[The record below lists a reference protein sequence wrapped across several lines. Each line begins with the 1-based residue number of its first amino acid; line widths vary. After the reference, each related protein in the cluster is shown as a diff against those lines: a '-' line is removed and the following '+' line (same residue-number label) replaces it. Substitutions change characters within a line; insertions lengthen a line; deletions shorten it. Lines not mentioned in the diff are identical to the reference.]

1 MKESMILLIASTD
14 VMKKI
19 GNEYPTKKR
28 NGGYYSSQIST
39 YNLSLMEYEAIENL
53 LFH

>member
-1 MKESMILLIASTD
+1 MRENMILLIANTN
-14 VMKKI
+14 VMREM
-19 GNEYPTKKR
+19 GNKFPTKKR

-39 YNLSLMEYEAIENL
+39 YNLSLMEYEALENL